1 MRASLEPRPAS
12 VLPRRS
18 SSVGRSTRLA
28 AIVALVRFAAGCA
41 GGLCARS
48 SDCATGMVCTVSGLC
63 AVPSE
68 AGVDGGGG
76 GGGATTDA
84 PDAANDA
91 TPDARIDATINA
103 ALLATE
109 PCARAAY
116 PCAADDPS
124 ATARGVE
131 VQP

>member
-1 MRASLEPRPAS
+1 VA
-12 VLPRRS
+12 RRS
-18 SSVGRSTRLA
+18 SSVGRRTRLA

-76 GGGATTDA
+76 GAT
-84 PDAANDA
+84 PDAAVETHDAAIDA

-109 PCARAAY
+109 PCAHAAY
-116 PCAADDPS
+116 PCASDDPS